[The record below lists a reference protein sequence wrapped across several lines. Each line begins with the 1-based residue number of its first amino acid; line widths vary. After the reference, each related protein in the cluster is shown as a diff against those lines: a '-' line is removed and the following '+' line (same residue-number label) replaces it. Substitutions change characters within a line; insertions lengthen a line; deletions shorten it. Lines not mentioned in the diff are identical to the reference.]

1 LLKEARRIGI
11 SGTQHTKRCTRAC
24 TRQAHNKANMYSAVG
39 RNEELSTQQLL
50 QLAMVGPVAG
60 RINAPTSRDASVR
73 STSTSTT
80 RTLSSASMCQDM
92 LVSSSREL
100 AVADTS
106 APNAGGRRRRRP
118 AHNTCNESS
127 TAEKAAHDEE
137 IIHALRAENNRIKEE
152 MRDMRRALHRSSA
165 VTTQDDQTELIMQ
178 LKLEIAELSTSLD
191 EARMATLVEKGAG
204 NRRLAELQS
213 LFAEAQRQLVEAKSA
228 KSKGGSA
235 DTIFVVVGKDQKDK
249 AVRATATSTGNKIT
263 AVEHDTSSAPIDEAR
278 FRALQDEKA
287 KSDQE
292 AANARRELD
301 EAKRENQR
309 LQRVQEITRSLQTG
323 KVDQTND
330 KIEELE
336 KQLTKSK
343 VQIAELK
350 SDLERSEHTSN
361 HLMEETSQLAEQISS
376 MKQEQMAKIKKYKH
390 VVSSMKQSLA
400 KFQTDKIGLRVR
412 LEGAEV
418 LAEDFKKRYIR
429 LGESFASISLEDMEN
444 LLHEEDFEAIQE
456 ERARKDQEKKGKFRR
471 MFEGST
477 IGMALTETIAPSS
490 GEKAGGGEKKKN
502 PFRVRRSILFRW
514 RSSK

>member
-1 LLKEARRIGI
+1 MI
-11 SGTQHTKRCTRAC
+11 SGGMQHTKMAC
-24 TRQAHNKANMYSAVG
+24 TRQTHNKANMHDGAG
-39 RNEELSTQQLL
+39 RNEEGRLLQLSKNTAAAHGQHQHQHQHQHQQVAEELSTQQLL
-50 QLAMVGPVAG
+50 QLAMLGPVAG
-60 RINAPTSRDASVR
+60 RVNAPSRDASVR
-73 STSTSTT
+73 SISTSTT
-80 RTLSSASMCQDM
+80 RTLSSASMCQEKV
-92 LVSSSREL
+92 VSSSREL

-106 APNAGGRRRRRP
+106 APNVGGRRRRRP
-118 AHNTCNESS
+118 AHNESL

-137 IIHALRAENNRIKEE
+137 TIHALRAENNRIKEE
-152 MRDMRRALHRSSA
+152 MGDMRRALHRSSA

-204 NRRLAELQS
+204 DRRLAELQS
-213 LFAEAQRQLVEAKSA
+213 LFAETQRQLVEAKR
-228 KSKGGSA
+228 KGGS
-235 DTIFVVVGKDQKDK
+235 
-249 AVRATATSTGNKIT
+249 ATSTGNKIT
-263 AVEHDTSSAPIDEAR
+263 AVEHDTSSAPTCIDEAR

-309 LQRVQEITRSLQTG
+309 FQRVQEITRSLQTG

-343 VQIAELK
+343 VQIADLK
-350 SDLERSEHTSN
+350 SDLEGSEHTSN

-376 MKQEQMAKIKKYKH
+376 MKQEQMNSVATIKKYKH
-390 VVSSMKQSLA
+390 VLSSMKQSLA